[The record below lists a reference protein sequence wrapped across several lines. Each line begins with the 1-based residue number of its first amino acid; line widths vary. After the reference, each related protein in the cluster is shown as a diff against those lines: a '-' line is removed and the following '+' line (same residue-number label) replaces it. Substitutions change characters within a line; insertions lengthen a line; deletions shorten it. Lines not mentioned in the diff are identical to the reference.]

1 MSDESCDNNQA
12 FCDALF
18 RVRRKSGTY
27 KVVAA
32 PKLEV
37 PVVDTH
43 AHVHYL
49 KHPSLAFARAAA
61 YGMPLLGLI
70 IDEVEDGNTPFAALD
85 GWLREAEE
93 LLPQLLANTAAAT
106 DPMGT
111 AAAAAAAPVSALAC
125 GGEGGE
131 AAAYGAVSPVPSL
144 PNVRLCVGVHPHNA
158 KDWTP
163 DVERALRRHLT
174 CARVAA
180 IGEIGLDYH
189 YDLSPRAA
197 QKSVFA
203 RQIQLAHETGLPVAL
218 HVREAHDD
226 AFSILEEQ
234 GWPKAGVLLHCF
246 TSDWET
252 LAPWVDAGCYVAFG
266 GALTFNSGEAIR
278 DAAARVPADR
288 LLTETDS
295 PYMTPVPLRG
305 VECEPAHV
313 LFTAARLA
321 EVRGCAP
328 GTERQALLEQLEL
341 NARAFLDRPRTPWQE
356 THAHDYVCARET
368 LIKAVLPCAGEA
380 DT

>member
-1 MSDESCDNNQA
+1 MTDERRDKDQA

-27 KVVAA
+27 KTVAA
-32 PKLEV
+32 PQLEA
-37 PVVDTH
+37 PVADTH

-49 KHPSLAFARAAA
+49 QRPSLAIARAAA
-61 YGMPLLGLI
+61 QGMPLLGLI
-70 IDEVEDGNTPFAALD
+70 VDEVEDGDAPFSALD
-85 GWLREAEE
+85 GWLREAEG
-93 LLPQLLANTAAAT
+93 LLPQVLANTADAAA
-106 DPMGT
+106 T
-111 AAAAAAAPVSALAC
+111 AAADAAAVAASC
-125 GGEGGE
+125 GGDGGGSSARDTAAVAFAAPAPPE
-131 AAAYGAVSPVPSL
+131 ADAPETAL
-144 PNVRLCVGVHPHNA
+144 PPLPLVRLCVGVHPHNA

-163 DVERALRRHLT
+163 DVERALRDHLT
-174 CARVAA
+174 RDCVAA
-180 IGEIGLDYH
+180 LGEIGLDYH

-226 AFSILEEQ
+226 AFSLLESE
-234 GWPKAGVLLHCF
+234 GWPEAGVVLHCF

-295 PYMTPVPLRG
+295 PYMAPVPLRG
-305 VECEPAHV
+305 TECEPAQV

-321 EVRGCAP
+321 EVRGCAA
-328 GTERQALLEQLEL
+328 GEERRALLDQLTR
-341 NARAFLDRPRTPWQE
+341 NAFALLDRPRTPWQE
-356 THAHDYVCARET
+356 AHAEGRACE
-368 LIKAVLPCAGEA
+368 G
-380 DT
+380 